1 MFSFDRRKEGLI
13 GRLLVWCVLCLA
25 ATPVNCLPQL
35 QPIELGWFFRR
46 IPRSFLMRS
55 FWYLSLLLLFASVPL
70 SFAGCSGQLTEDE
83 AAQATAEDE
92 EGPADNGSSAEE
104 E

>member
-1 MFSFDRRKEGLI
+1 
-13 GRLLVWCVLCLA
+13 
-25 ATPVNCLPQL
+25 
-35 QPIELGWFFRR
+35 
-46 IPRSFLMRS
+46 MRS
-55 FWYLSLLLLFASVPL
+55 FWYLSLLLLFASAPL